1 VRSGRSRAAKP
12 LSDRFQVA
20 IDDAAMRSGASET
33 DAYLA
38 EWRTSEPADREG
50 EPEEVA
56 TVLAAELEGAYP
68 DERLRTLIMNAGRE
82 QASSGIR

>member
-1 VRSGRSRAAKP
+1 
-12 LSDRFQVA
+12 
-20 IDDAAMRSGASET
+20 MRSGASET

-56 TVLAAELEGAYP
+56 TALVAELEDAYP
-68 DERLRTLIMNAGRE
+68 DERLRTLVMNSGRE
-82 QASSGIR
+82 QAP